1 MQEPLQHNSID
12 VFVGVDVGKG
22 QHHAVALD
30 RSGKRLYNK
39 ALPNDEAKLRALI
52 NELKAHGQLLFV
64 VDQPAT
70 IGALPVAVARDEGVL
85 VAYLPGLAMRRIADL
100 HAGEAKTDARDAA
113 IIAEAARSMPHT
125 LRSLRLADEP
135 LAELTMLCGFDDD
148 LAAQVTQTSNRI
160 RGLLTQ
166 IHPALE
172 RVLGPR
178 LDHPAVL
185 DLLERYPSPAA
196 LAATSEKALA
206 NRLTKLAPRMGKRL
220 AAEIVQA
227 LGEQTVVVP
236 GTQAATVVMPR
247 LAKQLAALLQQRDEV
262 ASEAE
267 RLVHAHP
274 LYPVLTSMP
283 GVGVRTAARL
293 LTEVAHKAFASAAH
307 LAAYAGLAPVTRRS
321 GSSIRG
327 EHPSRRGNKELNE
340 PCFSLRLLPC
350 ETRSH
355 APTTRARSSRANATT
370 KHSSRWPDV
379 DATSC
384 SPCCATGPFT
394 NHKPPLTLDETHRG
408 TPPQAAGHRV
418 RHALVLYDVELD
430 RRDAALYHRSDDD
443 VTGGLRQS
451 ARTEKLRLRHPVH

>member
-1 MQEPLQHNSID
+1 MPRLATEVAGQFVHSAHTPMQQDQQHDSVD

-30 RSGKRLYNK
+30 RNGKRLYNK
-39 ALPNDEAKLRALI
+39 AMPNDEAKLRALI
-52 NELKAHGQLLFV
+52 SELRAHGRLLFV

-70 IGALPVAVARDEGVL
+70 IGALPVAIARDEGVM

-148 LAAQVTQTSNRI
+148 LAAQITQTSNRI

-185 DLLERYPSPAA
+185 DLLERYPSPAT
-196 LAATSEKALA
+196 LAAASEKTLA
-206 NRLTKLAPRMGKRL
+206 NRLTKLAPRMGKNL

-227 LGEQTVVVP
+227 LNEQAVIVP
-236 GTQAATVVMPR
+236 GTQAATIVMPR
-247 LAKQLAALLQQRDEV
+247 LAQQLAALRKQRDEV
-262 ASEAE
+262 ASEVE
-267 RLVHAHP
+267 RLVLAHP
-274 LYPVLTSMP
+274 LWPVLTSMP

-327 EHPSRRGNKELNE
+327 EHPSRRGNKVLKRAL
-340 PCFSLRLLPC
+340 FLSAFAALRDPI
-350 ETRSH
+350 
-355 APTTRARSSRANATT
+355 SRAYYTRKVEQGKRHNQALIALA
-370 KHSSRWPDV
+370 RRRCDV
-379 DATSC
+379 LFAMLRD
-384 SPCCATGPFT
+384 
-394 NHKPPLTLDETHRG
+394 G
-408 TPPQAAGHRV
+408 TIYQPKAA
-418 RHALVLYDVELD
+418 DN
-430 RRDAALYHRSDDD
+430 
-443 VTGGLRQS
+443 
-451 ARTEKLRLRHPVH
+451 

>member
-1 MQEPLQHNSID
+1 MQQDQQHDSVD

-30 RSGKRLYNK
+30 RNGKRLYNK
-39 ALPNDEAKLRALI
+39 AMPNGEAKLRALI
-52 NELKAHGQLLFV
+52 SELRAHGRLLFV

-70 IGALPVAVARDEGVL
+70 IGALPVAIARDEGVM

-148 LAAQVTQTSNRI
+148 LAAQITQTSNRI

-185 DLLERYPSPAA
+185 DLLERYPSPAT
-196 LAATSEKALA
+196 LAAASEKTLA
-206 NRLTKLAPRMGKRL
+206 NRLTKLAPRMGKNL

-227 LGEQTVVVP
+227 LNEQAVIVP
-236 GTQAATVVMPR
+236 GTQAATIVMPR
-247 LAKQLAALLQQRDEV
+247 LAQQLAALRKQRDEV
-262 ASEAE
+262 ASEVE
-267 RLVHAHP
+267 RLVLAHP
-274 LYPVLTSMP
+274 LWPVLTSMP

-327 EHPSRRGNKELNE
+327 EHPSRRGNKVLKRAL
-340 PCFSLRLLPC
+340 FLSAFAALRDPI
-350 ETRSH
+350 
-355 APTTRARSSRANATT
+355 SRAYYTRKVEQGKRHNQALIALARRRCDVLFAMLRDGTIYQPKAADNA
-370 KHSSRWPDV
+370 
-379 DATSC
+379 
-384 SPCCATGPFT
+384 
-394 NHKPPLTLDETHRG
+394 
-408 TPPQAAGHRV
+408 
-418 RHALVLYDVELD
+418 
-430 RRDAALYHRSDDD
+430 
-443 VTGGLRQS
+443 
-451 ARTEKLRLRHPVH
+451 